1 MSRKLNERLMN
12 AVKNNQRE
20 EVKFLLNAGADVNA
34 KDVYGSTPLHFATN
48 YARSHIMELLVE
60 YGADVNAQDKNG
72 ITKLMQVC
80 SYGDI
85 EMAGYLLEHGANP
98 MITDLLGENS
108 MDYAKRVMYADSQ
121 FQEKPVVT
129 YKKLRTMLIK
139 HATREKGMD
148 ISLLIKELQKIEK
161 THPNATVKMNNLY
174 GMPVMRVVPGK
185 ESDEVWLEG
194 REDFDV
200 TVELRARYE
209 EASEM
214 QEDELT
220 FFTDMLNRGFTLSDF
235 RTALKE
241 DTFQYAKAFMEEH
254 GLI

>member
-34 KDVYGSTPLHFATN
+34 KDVYGSTPLHFAT
-48 YARSHIMELLVE
+48 
-60 YGADVNAQDKNG
+60 K
-72 ITKLMQVC
+72 
-80 SYGDI
+80 
-85 EMAGYLLEHGANP
+85 
-98 MITDLLGENS
+98 
-108 MDYAKRVMYADSQ
+108 YADSQ

>member
-48 YARSHIMELLVE
+48 HARSHIMELLVE

-72 ITKLMQVC
+72 VTKLMQVC

-85 EMAGYLLEHGANP
+85 EMVGYLLEHGADP
-98 MITDLLGENS
+98 IITDLFGENS
-108 MDYAKRVMYADSQ
+108 MDYAKRVMYSASQ
-121 FQEKPVVT
+121 FPEKTVVI
-129 YKKLRTMLIK
+129 YKKLRTILIK

-148 ISLLIKELQKIEK
+148 ISLLIKELQRIEK

-194 REDFDV
+194 REDLDV

-214 QEDELT
+214 QEDELE

>member
-98 MITDLLGENS
+98 MITDLLDENS

-148 ISLLIKELQKIEK
+148 ISYPYLSRNCRKSKKHIQ
-161 THPNATVKMNNLY
+161 
-174 GMPVMRVVPGK
+174 
-185 ESDEVWLEG
+185 
-194 REDFDV
+194 
-200 TVELRARYE
+200 
-209 EASEM
+209 M
-214 QEDELT
+214 QP
-220 FFTDMLNRGFTLSDF
+220 
-235 RTALKE
+235 LK
-241 DTFQYAKAFMEEH
+241 
-254 GLI
+254 